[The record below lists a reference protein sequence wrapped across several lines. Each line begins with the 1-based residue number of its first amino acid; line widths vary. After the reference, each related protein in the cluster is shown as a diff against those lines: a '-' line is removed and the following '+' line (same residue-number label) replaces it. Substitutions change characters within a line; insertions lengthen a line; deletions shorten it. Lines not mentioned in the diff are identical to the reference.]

1 MKTQGKVWLFY
12 DAEKKTQ
19 SKPMSVVQAQVFLLS
34 LKKAD
39 YPKYF
44 LWTPGWPDWTSV
56 KEFLKS
62 GQNYFVMTKPPK
74 PNSGK
79 TVTHALIERND
90 DKTAVIEIP
99 EAIDKTQTHS
109 AVTRSGIFTRVSE
122 GPALKTSAPA
132 DYGYYHHDFNGD
144 DLDISKINKVAAPGK
159 VKVYEESISR
169 NEDSDRRK
177 DTRHYFK
184 IEVILVSKTKSFR
197 THSKDISLS
206 GTQLEKEI
214 PREFLNVPFD
224 LIIVNPYEKDS
235 SRGRLLFKAKIVGD
249 MTDPRRLMFIE
260 QDRDMTTK
268 LDALLKSYL
277 EAQARDKKAAG

>member
-12 DAEKKTQ
+12 DAEKKIQ

-39 YPKYF
+39 YPKCF
-44 LWTPGWPDWTSV
+44 IWTPGWPDWTSV

-74 PNSGK
+74 PGGK
-79 TVTHALIERND
+79 TVTNIIAPKND
-90 DKTAVIEIP
+90 DKTALIELGGDADP
-99 EAIDKTQTHS
+99 TMTHTT
-109 AVTRSGIFTRVSE
+109 VTKSGFFTRVSD
-122 GPALKTSAPA
+122 GQAIKSSAPM

-144 DLDISKINKVAAPGK
+144 DLDISKINKIAAPDK

-184 IEVILVSKTKSFR
+184 IEIILVSKTKSFR
-197 THSKDISLS
+197 THSKDISIS

-214 PREFLNVPFD
+214 PREFLNIPFD

-260 QDRDMTTK
+260 QDSDMTAK
-268 LDALLKSYL
+268 LDSLLRSYL
-277 EAQARDKKAAG
+277 EAQVRDKKAAG